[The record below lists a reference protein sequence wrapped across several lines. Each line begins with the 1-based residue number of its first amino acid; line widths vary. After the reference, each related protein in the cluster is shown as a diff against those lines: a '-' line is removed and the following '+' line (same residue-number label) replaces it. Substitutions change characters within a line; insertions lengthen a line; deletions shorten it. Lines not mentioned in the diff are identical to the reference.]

1 MYLLDLRNVS
11 LFWLVCES
19 LPSHSI
25 YKKWRDVQTFLSSIN
40 ITHPSKLQN
49 ELVLILTHFLAFVSV
64 PNRAAMKRT
73 PNHCQMFPPHESFS
87 SLRKPDFPNIWNGG
101 WLSSVSD
108 WSSLLFSLTQA
119 ISSARRLHVYLLF
132 CPCSIGHLIQ
142 SVLAK
147 YDKIILKDDL
157 KNIQEQVLS
166 KRSTIKR
173 TTKHDWS
180 GFCRCLRRVTL
191 ISGWGKRLSTVTK
204 LVSRPARSQS
214 CLCPF
219 NLWTQE

>member
-1 MYLLDLRNVS
+1 MLKRGKRRRRGWEY
-11 LFWLVCES
+11 WL
-19 LPSHSI
+19 P
-25 YKKWRDVQTFLSSIN
+25 
-40 ITHPSKLQN
+40 
-49 ELVLILTHFLAFVSV
+49 ILAIIGTT
-64 PNRAAMKRT
+64 K
-73 PNHCQMFPPHESFS
+73 
-87 SLRKPDFPNIWNGG
+87 IWNGG
-101 WLSSVSD
+101 WLSNVSD
-108 WSSLLFSLTQA
+108 WSSSLFSLTQA

-157 KNIQEQVLS
+157 KNIQEPVLS

-191 ISGWGKRLSTVTK
+191 ISGWGKRFSKVTK

-214 CLCPF
+214 WLCPF
-219 NLWTQE
+219 NRT

>member
-11 LFWLVCES
+11 LVWLVCET

-25 YKKWRDVQTFLSSIN
+25 CKKWRDVQTFLSSVN

-49 ELVLILTHFLAFVSV
+49 ELVLILTHFLAFASA

-73 PNHCQMFPPHESFS
+73 PNRCQRFPPHQSFS
-87 SLRKPDFPNIWNGG
+87 SLRKLDFPNIGNGG

-108 WSSLLFSLTQA
+108 WSPSLFSLTQA
-119 ISSARRLHVYLLF
+119 ICSAQRLHVSLLF

-147 YDKIILKDDL
+147 YNKIILKDD
-157 KNIQEQVLS
+157 
-166 KRSTIKR
+166 
-173 TTKHDWS
+173 
-180 GFCRCLRRVTL
+180 
-191 ISGWGKRLSTVTK
+191 
-204 LVSRPARSQS
+204 
-214 CLCPF
+214 
-219 NLWTQE
+219 